1 MSWIN
6 EIPVL
11 PGSLIIEPQ
20 FFLFHYLDVVLLVGV
35 LPLFVEVDQFLV
47 HQPIEQLEILE
58 IFLSLAGFPEPIL
71 SSADVVQHI
80 LDVVV
85 AKRLPR
91 VLLEDSDL
99 YVGRKLAHPAHLL
112 LMLLPL
118 PFFSL
123 IVESLICFLFE
134 MPNMYL
140 HIFIARYI
148 ISCQRTDNIL
158 PRKRSVLMSGSELLF
173 LLTKHSSSSRFALD
187 VQSFTCSLSNLLS
200 SYLRSKKNFW

>member
-1 MSWIN
+1 M
-6 EIPVL
+6 V
-11 PGSLIIEPQ
+11 
-20 FFLFHYLDVVLLVGV
+20 FLVGV

-58 IFLSLAGFPEPIL
+58 TFLSLAGFPEPIL

-99 YVGRKLAHPAHLL
+99 YVGRILAHPAHLL

-118 PFFSL
+118 PFFL
-123 IVESLICFLFE
+123 ADRRE
-134 MPNMYL
+134 
-140 HIFIARYI
+140 
-148 ISCQRTDNIL
+148 
-158 PRKRSVLMSGSELLF
+158 
-173 LLTKHSSSSRFALD
+173 LD
-187 VQSFTCSLSNLLS
+187 VLPVRDAEHAFAHFHCALHYLLP
-200 SYLRSKKNFW
+200 KN